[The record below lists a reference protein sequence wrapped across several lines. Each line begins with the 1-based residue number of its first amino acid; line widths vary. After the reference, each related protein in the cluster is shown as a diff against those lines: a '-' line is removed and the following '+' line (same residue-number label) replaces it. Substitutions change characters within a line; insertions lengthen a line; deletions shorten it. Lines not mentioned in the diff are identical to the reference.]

1 MRWRRKETKKHGGS
15 KAKGDAK
22 AMLVSLAV
30 RDLVLIDGLTLE
42 LGEGLNVLS
51 GETGA
56 GKSILVDALALVLGG
71 RANPEV
77 VRTGRDAAE
86 VEALF
91 DISKSLATRAMLE
104 DAGLLGADATQ
115 AELVVRRVVGSN
127 GRSKA
132 YVNGRMVTATQL
144 ATIVRGLVDVSSQHE
159 SQTLCDAGTHAD
171 LLDAYARLQPLR
183 EAVAR
188 DVGAALDL
196 GRRLREERAKG
207 EALRARED
215 FLRFQLHEIDEVAPK
230 PGEER
235 ELETTRARL
244 RHADRLMT
252 ATKRAAERLEDG
264 EGNLLDELRRIA
276 ADVAHAAELDE
287 SLAPHVTTI
296 ESASNELAEVSR
308 ALVRYAS
315 EVEADPARLSEIE
328 ERLFKLQRL
337 LRKHG
342 PTTDDLAQRR
352 AEIERELASVDGLD
366 ASLETLENQR
376 RSLLQAATE
385 RARELSSKRK
395 AAAKQLGDAIAHE
408 LSSLAM
414 GRARIVVDVAPL
426 STDATPEDNELAVE
440 LHGGTRARL
449 TRSGLDRV
457 EIMIAPNPGEEP
469 RALRRIASG
478 GELSRSLL
486 AVKRV
491 LAAASPSGLYVFDEV
506 DAGVGGAVA
515 EAIGRKIADVAQHHQ
530 VLCITHLPQ
539 IAAFADVHFAVT
551 KHEDAGRTVTD
562 VKRLDTKSRI
572 DEIARML
579 GGAKITTTTRRA
591 AEEMLEQ
598 ARGARKKR
606 RATEASVV

>member
-1 MRWRRKETKKHGGS
+1 
-15 KAKGDAK
+15 
-22 AMLVSLAV
+22 MLVSLAV

-42 LGEGLNVLS
+42 LGDGLNVLS

-91 DISKSLATRAMLE
+91 DVTPSTRKKLE
-104 DAGLLGADATQ
+104 EAGLLDDENAN
-115 AELVVRRVVGSN
+115 ELVVRRVVGAN

-132 YVNGRMVTATQL
+132 YVNGRLVTAAQL
-144 ATIVRGLVDVSSQHE
+144 ASLARGLVDVSSQHE

-171 LLDAYARLQPLR
+171 LLDAYARLESLR
-183 EAVAR
+183 DAVSK

-196 GRRLREERAKG
+196 SKRIDALKAKG

-215 FLRFQLHEIDEVAPK
+215 FLRFQLHEIDEIAPK
-230 PGEER
+230 PGEEK

-244 RHADRLMT
+244 RHADRLASST
-252 ATKRAAERLEDG
+252 RRAAERLDDG
-264 EGNLLDELRRIA
+264 EDNLLDALRRIA
-276 ADVAHAAELDE
+276 TDVAHAAELDE
-287 SLAPHVTTI
+287 SLEPHVKTI
-296 ESASNELAEVSR
+296 ESASNELAEVAR
-308 ALVRYAS
+308 ALGRYAQ
-315 EVEADPARLSEIE
+315 EVEADPARLAEIE

-342 PTTDDLAQRR
+342 PTTEELAQHR
-352 AEIERELASVDGLD
+352 AEIERELQTLDTLDG
-366 ASLETLENQR
+366 SLETLENER
-376 RSLLQAATE
+376 KSLLQIATK
-385 RARELSSKRK
+385 RARELSAKRK
-395 AAAKQLGDAIAHE
+395 AAAKTLGDSIAQE
-408 LSSLAM
+408 LGSLAM
-414 GRARIVVDVAPL
+414 GRARIVVDVAAIE
-426 STDATPEDNELAVE
+426 TQATSSEDELAVQ
-440 LHGGTRARL
+440 LDNGAHARL

-469 RALRRIASG
+469 RPLRRIASG
-478 GELSRSLL
+478 GELSRALL

-539 IAAFADVHFAVT
+539 IAAFADVHFAVS
-551 KHEDAGRTVTD
+551 KREESGRTVTE
-562 VKRLDTKSRI
+562 VKKLGEKARV
-572 DEIARML
+572 EEVARML
-579 GGAKITTTTRRA
+579 GGAKITPTTRRA
-591 AEEMLEQ
+591 AEELVEH
-598 ARGARKKR
+598 ARGSQSHGKR
-606 RATEASVV
+606 RAIEASVTK